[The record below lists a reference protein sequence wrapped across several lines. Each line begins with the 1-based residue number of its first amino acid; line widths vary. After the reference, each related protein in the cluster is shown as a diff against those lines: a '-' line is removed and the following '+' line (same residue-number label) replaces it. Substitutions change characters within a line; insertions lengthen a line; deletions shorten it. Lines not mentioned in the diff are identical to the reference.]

1 MAFFEERIEKGLIA
15 KLTAIVKSEFAR
27 MDYTEA
33 IAVLERSKQKF
44 EFPVAWGIDLQSEHE
59 RYLTEKHVGRPVIV
73 TGTSILTG
81 PIAGAALGLALASP
95 IIAWGLWMLKRWAPQ
110 RTLLLEIMSLVIGVL
125 AFTQA
130 DINRMLLL
138 TLIGCA
144 ILILLCWFADPGV
157 RAITTLR
164 QGASR
169 AARKQA

>member
-1 MAFFEERIEKGLIA
+1 MQDMMLLGRALGRI
-15 KLTAIVKSEFAR
+15 AIV
-27 MDYTEA
+27 
-33 IAVLERSKQKF
+33 VLLIIQCILGLLFSLPLLADQLA
-44 EFPVAWGIDLQSEHE
+44 P
-59 RYLTEKHVGRPVIV
+59 GRPVIV

-81 PIAGAALGLALASP
+81 PIAGAALGVALASL
-95 IIAWGLWMLKRWAPQ
+95 IVAWGLWMLKPWSSL

-144 ILILLCWFADPGV
+144 LLILLCWFADPGV
-157 RAITTLR
+157 RAIITLR
-164 QGASR
+164 QSASS